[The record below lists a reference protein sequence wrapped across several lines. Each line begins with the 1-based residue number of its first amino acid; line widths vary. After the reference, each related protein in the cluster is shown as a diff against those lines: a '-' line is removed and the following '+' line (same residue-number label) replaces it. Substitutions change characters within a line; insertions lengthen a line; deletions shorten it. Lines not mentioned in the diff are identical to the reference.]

1 MDLLEILKSSFLYIE
16 DHLTESISVKDVA
29 HQASVSNFYFQR
41 MFSAFTGMNVGDY
54 IRQRRLSLA
63 AQELLIDDIKI
74 IDLAYK
80 YGYETPESF
89 ARAFRKFHGV
99 LPKEVKKHPNLLKLC
114 PRLEI
119 IVSVKGGKTMDY
131 KITQREAFK
140 ITILIQKFKDDTSTN
155 EIPKFWAEYWKK
167 GYGKDVCPMLGV
179 CLPAAKDQKEFDY
192 GIGAFNE
199 CVKRIPKGFV
209 ERTVP
214 AGTWAEFAVVGA
226 MPEAIQQTWRKI
238 YTEWLPN
245 SRYEIIP
252 GYDFEVYE
260 EGDTH
265 SPTYKSAIW
274 VPVRLKA

>member
-1 MDLLEILKSSFLYIE
+1 MDLLEIFKSSILYIE

-29 HQASVSNFYFQR
+29 RQASVSNFYFQR

-63 AQELLIDDIKI
+63 AQELLIDDVKI

-131 KITQREAFK
+131 KITQRDAFK
-140 ITILIQKFKDDTSTN
+140 ITLLIKKFKDDTSTKD
-155 EIPKFWAEYWKK
+155 IPKFWDEYWKK
-167 GYGKDVCPMLGV
+167 GYGKDVCPMYD
-179 CLPAAKDQKEFDY
+179 CCINEKKLPHCGKCDDLPCEIHYSMQDPSTTKEEHEA
-192 GIGAFNE
+192 GMRE
-199 CVKRIPKGFV
+199 RV
-209 ERTVP
+209 EKLRN
-214 AGTWAEFAVVGA
+214 
-226 MPEAIQQTWRKI
+226 
-238 YTEWLPN
+238 LP
-245 SRYEIIP
+245 S
-252 GYDFEVYE
+252 
-260 EGDTH
+260 
-265 SPTYKSAIW
+265 
-274 VPVRLKA
+274 